1 MGIARYENIDVNNV
15 TNSINAYGEQTTTIS
30 KWFTTRAQV
39 SDVNNNLRISERYR
53 VYSDLVNLTLNYTP
67 NTKQMVDEQNLFAIT
82 WRGYDWRI
90 TDCRESNDRMSV
102 TFICYRN
109 DPSTPV

>member
-1 MGIARYENIDVNNV
+1 MAIARYENIDVNNV
-15 TNSINAYGEQTTTIS
+15 TNSINLYGEQTTTVS

-39 SDVNNNLRISERYR
+39 ADVNNNLRISERYR
-53 VYSDLVNLTLNYTP
+53 VYSDLVNLTLNFTP

-90 TDCRESNDRMSV
+90 IDCRESNDRMNV

-109 DPSTPV
+109 DPSAPV